1 MKATIRADAATMVPE
16 SHRGDRFDYFCKE
29 CAGKKLE
36 ILNVTSSDIVLRLP
50 HVQWAQAGGCIAFGI
65 DRISL
70 PKDDWIDEKITWSR
84 WIADRD
90 AEEEAKA

>member
-1 MKATIRADAATMVPE
+1 MKATIRADAAAMVPE

-36 ILNVTSSDIVLRLP
+36 ILNVTSSDITLRLP
-50 HVQWAQAGGCIAFGI
+50 HVQWAIAGSGIAFGI

-70 PKDDWIDEKITWSR
+70 PKGDWVDEQITWSAFD
-84 WIADRD
+84 ADRK
-90 AEEEAKA
+90 AAKEATV

>member
-1 MKATIRADAATMVPE
+1 MKATIRADAAAMVPE

-36 ILNVTSSDIVLRLP
+36 ILNVTSSDITLRLP
-50 HVQWAQAGGCIAFGI
+50 HVQWAIAGSGIAFGL

-70 PKDDWIDEKITWSR
+70 PTDWVEERITWTA
-84 WIADRD
+84 WQEALK
-90 AEEEAKA
+90 EERA